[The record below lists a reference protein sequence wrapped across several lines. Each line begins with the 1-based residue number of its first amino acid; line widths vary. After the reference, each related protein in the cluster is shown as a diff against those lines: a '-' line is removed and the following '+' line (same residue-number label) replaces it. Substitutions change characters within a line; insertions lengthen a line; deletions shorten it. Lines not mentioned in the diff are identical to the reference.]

1 MIKRVTGVERLA
13 LGKAASGAAY
23 PSIYLAGQVATST
36 GTEARGLFC
45 SDDAGAS
52 FRPIDDPRQRL
63 GSVISLAA
71 DPLEH
76 GTVYVGTRGRGVFI
90 GTSR

>member
-1 MIKRVTGVERLA
+1 
-13 LGKAASGAAY
+13 
-23 PSIYLAGQVATST
+23 VATPAGS
-36 GTEARGLFC
+36 EATGLFR

-52 FRPIDDPRQRL
+52 FRPIDDPQHRL
-63 GSVISLAA
+63 GGVISLAA